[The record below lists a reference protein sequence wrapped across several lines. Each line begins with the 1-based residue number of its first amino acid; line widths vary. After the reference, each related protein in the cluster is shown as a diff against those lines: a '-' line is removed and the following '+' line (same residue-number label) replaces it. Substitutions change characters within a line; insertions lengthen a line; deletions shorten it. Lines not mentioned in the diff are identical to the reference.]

1 VNHQHLDLTNWLELL
16 NVHNIN
22 PDTLNQEPATWVGE
36 PGFHARRG
44 ILAAEAGTPFI
55 YRTALPNVP
64 EVRAWADSYLTAL
77 QDPANKNRPHHR
89 SLLLLGSTGVG
100 KTHQAYGVLRY
111 LAAADTP
118 TAWATTSAADMY
130 AALRPRHGVDS
141 ETEFRKYA
149 HAQLLMIDDL
159 GAAKPS
165 EWTEEINFRLVN
177 HRYENRLP
185 TIITSN
191 VLPRELTDRVGERVA
206 SRLVGMSDR
215 VVIRGGDRRNEE
227 AA

>member
-1 VNHQHLDLTNWLELL
+1 VNDNPINLTNWLPILEA
-16 NVHNIN
+16 HGIN
-22 PDTLNQEPATWVGE
+22 PDLINSDTAGWVGE
-36 PGFHARRG
+36 PGFHSRRG
-44 ILAAEAGTPFI
+44 IIAADASVPFI
-55 YRTALPNVP
+55 YRTALPTLP
-64 EVRAWADSYLTAL
+64 DVRAWANSYLTAN
-77 QDPANKNRPHHR
+77 QDATSKSTPHHR

-111 LAAADTP
+111 LSAADAH
-118 TAWATTSAADMY
+118 TAWMATSAADMY

-149 HAQLLMIDDL
+149 HTQLLMLDDL

-165 EWTEEINFRLVN
+165 EWTEEINFRLIN

-191 VLPRELTDRVGERVA
+191 VLPKELTERVGERVA

-215 VVIRGGDRRNEE
+215 VVLRGQDRRNEE

>member
-1 VNHQHLDLTNWLELL
+1 MNEKPLDLTNWQPILDAHGIDPET
-16 NVHNIN
+16 IN
-22 PDTLNQEPATWVGE
+22 SDPATWPGE
-36 PGFHARRG
+36 PAFHSRRG
-44 ILAAEAGTPFI
+44 ILTAETNIPFI
-55 YRTALPNVP
+55 YRTALPTLP
-64 EVRAWADSYLTAL
+64 EVRAWADSYLAAN
-77 QDPANKNRPHHR
+77 QDMNSKSTPHHR

-111 LAAADTP
+111 LSAADVFTG
-118 TAWATTSAADMY
+118 WASTSAADMY
-130 AALRPRHGVDS
+130 AALRPRHGADS

-191 VLPRELTDRVGERVA
+191 VLPKELTERVGERVA

-215 VVIRGGDRRNEE
+215 VVLRGQDRRNEE

>member
-1 VNHQHLDLTNWLELL
+1 MNDKQIDLTNWLPILEAHTIDPEL
-16 NVHNIN
+16 IN
-22 PDTLNQEPATWVGE
+22 SDPATWPGE
-36 PGFHARRG
+36 PGFHSRRG
-44 ILAAEAGTPFI
+44 ILTADATVPFI
-55 YRTALPNVP
+55 YRTALPTLP
-64 EVRAWADSYLTAL
+64 EVRAWADSYLSEN
-77 QDPANKNRPHHR
+77 QDATSKSTPHHR

-111 LAAADTP
+111 LSAADTH
-118 TAWATTSAADMY
+118 TAWTATSAADMY

-191 VLPRELTDRVGERVA
+191 VLPKQLTERVGERVA
-206 SRLVGMSDR
+206 SRLVGMSER
-215 VVIRGGDRRNEE
+215 VVLRGTDRRNAE

>member
-1 VNHQHLDLTNWLELL
+1 MNEKPIDLTHWQPILEA
-16 NVHNIN
+16 HNLDPDLIN
-22 PDTLNQEPATWVGE
+22 SDPATWVGE
-36 PGFHARRG
+36 PGYHARRG
-44 ILAAEAGTPFI
+44 ILTADAGIPFI
-55 YRTALPNVP
+55 YRTALPTLP
-64 EVRAWADSYLTAL
+64 EVKAWADSYL
-77 QDPANKNRPHHR
+77 DANQNLNSKSTPRHR

-111 LAAADTP
+111 LAAADVFTS
-118 TAWATTSAADMY
+118 WATTSAADMY

-191 VLPRELTDRVGERVA
+191 VLPKELTERVGERVA

-215 VVIRGGDRRNEE
+215 VVLRGEDRRRQ
-227 AA
+227 AAA